1 MDRRD
6 DKTPQA
12 GAGTMAYM
20 LDIARLARPLAIDA
34 PLSLWLVDLSAPPD
48 AQAVGCLS
56 DMECERAARF
66 ASPRHRNR
74 YLNAHIAVR
83 VLLEE
88 HCGVAA
94 HRQRF
99 VLEADGKPQL
109 ANFPNWQFSLSYA
122 DDMALMGIDFDN
134 RVGVDIETDRNLADA
149 DELSALHFHPKERD
163 ALAPLAPTLR
173 QGVAFLQGWT
183 RKEACLKAL
192 GCGLSM
198 ATTDIHSGISG
209 QARVPI
215 AGQVEIMVDSFTP
228 MVGFTAAWAR
238 ISTLPDDAG
247 AVFQ

>member
-1 MDRRD
+1 
-6 DKTPQA
+6 
-12 GAGTMAYM
+12 MAYM
-20 LDIARLARPLAIDA
+20 LDIARLARPLAVDA

-48 AQAVGCLS
+48 AQAVSCLS

-88 HCGVAA
+88 HCGVPAN
-94 HRQRF
+94 RQRF
-99 VLEADGKPQL
+99 VMGTDGKPQL
-109 ANFPNWQFSLSYA
+109 ANFPSWQFSLSYA
-122 DDMALMGIDFDN
+122 DDIALIGIDFNN
-134 RVGVDIETDRNLADA
+134 RVGVDIETNRNLADA
-149 DELSALHFHPKERD
+149 DELSALHFHPAERD
-163 ALAPLAPTLR
+163 ALAPLAPILR

-209 QARVPI
+209 QARVHI
-215 AGQVEIMVDSFTP
+215 SGQVEIAVDSFTP

-238 ISTLPDDAG
+238 VSMLPDDPG
-247 AVFQ
+247 PVFQ